1 MQKKKEEAERPQT
14 DAKHITKARNDTDTK
29 QIQRETHEMILEKT
43 ENKMTKERCQTT
55 SMR

>member
-43 ENKMTKERCQTT
+43 ENGNGEQND
-55 SMR
+55 